1 MGDIT
6 SSCTIRFGATTVGD
20 TEIIV
25 ETPNTADTADTIAL
39 TLANYGIT
47 DFLTVEGYVHTTEGS
62 VVVAEAP
69 TTAVSTGVLTVTV
82 GGSTVSNKKRVYV
95 IKGKGAK

>member
-6 SSCTIRFGATTVGD
+6 STCTIRYGATTVGD

-25 ETPNTADTADTIAL
+25 ETPNTADTADTVVL
-39 TLANYGIT
+39 TLSGYGIT
-47 DFLTVEGYVHTTEGS
+47 DFLSVEGYVHTTEGS

-69 TTAVSTGVLTVTV
+69 TSAVAAGVLTVTV

-95 IKGKGAK
+95 IKGRGAK